1 MKHSKDNINEY
12 IALYL
17 NDLEDYG
24 DDNDNILLAESVL
37 NGFKALI
44 TESKGDVLTI
54 LNETIQKSPKSHQQV
69 YRDFMEYLENI

>member
-12 IALYL
+12 ITLYL

-54 LNETIQKSPKSHQQV
+54 LNETIQKSPKSHQQI
-69 YRDFMEYLENI
+69 YQDFMEYLENI

>member
-12 IALYL
+12 ITLYL

-37 NGFKALI
+37 NCFKALI

>member
-1 MKHSKDNINEY
+1 MKHLNNINEY
-12 IALYL
+12 ITLYL

-37 NGFKALI
+37 NGFKSLI
-44 TESKGDVLTI
+44 TESKGDVLTL
-54 LNETIQKSPKSHQQV
+54 LNETISKSPKSHKQV

>member
-12 IALYL
+12 ITLYL

-69 YRDFMEYLENI
+69 YREFMEYLENI

>member
-12 IALYL
+12 INLYL

-54 LNETIQKSPKSHQQV
+54 LNETIQKSPKSHQQI